1 MYYYTS
7 DEKTDMIIIYGESQ
21 KNATAAA
28 DIYVQRFPN
37 RRHPVPETFRRLETK
52 LPQDHPSH
60 KRSRQRTTTDS
71 NNEMA
76 VFQAVDENPYVGEM
90 ELARQ
95 IGISKS
101 SVGRILRANKFHPYH
116 LTLVQ
121 QLKPTDFPNRIQCSY
136 FMQERLNVDG
146 NFLDKVLFSDES
158 RFSNKNNY
166 TWANQQI

>member
-21 KNATAAA
+21 KNAMAAP

-52 LPQDHPSH
+52 LRQDWPSH
-60 KRSRQRTTTDS
+60 KRSRQRTATDP

-76 VFQAVDENPYVGEM
+76 VSQAVDENPHVGQM

-116 LTLVQ
+116 LTLVVE
-121 QLKPTDFPNRIQCSY
+121 QLKPADFPNRIQFSH

-158 RFSNKNNY
+158 RFSNNGEVNR
-166 TWANQQI
+166 

>member
-1 MYYYTS
+1 MKNLKKMLRPLPIFTFK
-7 DEKTDMIIIYGESQ
+7 DSQ
-21 KNATAAA
+21 
-28 DIYVQRFPN
+28 I
-37 RRHPVPETFRRLETK
+37 PETFRRLETK
-52 LPQDHPSH
+52 LRQDWPSH
-60 KRSRQRTTTDS
+60 KRSRQRTATDP

-76 VFQAVDENPYVGEM
+76 VFQAVDENPHVGQM

-121 QLKPTDFPNRIQCSY
+121 QLKPADFPNRIPFSH

-146 NFLDKVLFSDES
+146 NFLDKVLLKIYSV
-158 RFSNKNNY
+158 N
-166 TWANQQI
+166 ILG